1 MGFVLLDVAVPCL
14 LRSDQLEAGGCG
26 VGVGIGMG
34 PHQRS
39 ARIEVVDERGR
50 VWRSCRVATA
60 SVSTSR
66 IGWCMTA
73 RAWSMRRRSCPRRSG
88 CSRPAT
94 AARPARWMRIRCRC
108 SRCAPSDLVRVEVND
123 DLVVMGM
130 LVDRRDEPGQART
143 QTINRPPKLLVELVP
158 GGAQQLRHPRP
169 QTSTLQRHLRP
180 HAGRPEPT
188 RSDRPGRALGD
199 DSAIQRDR
207 PDPGR
212 RLFGQ
217 ATSRTCL
224 RPA

>member
-1 MGFVLLDVAVPCL
+1 MLHAG
-14 LRSDQLEAGGCG
+14 RSIR
-26 VGVGIGMG
+26 IGW
-34 PHQRS
+34 
-39 ARIEVVDERGR
+39 
-50 VWRSCRVATA
+50 WRSCRVATA

-66 IGWCMTA
+66 IGWCLTA
-73 RAWSMRRRSCPRRSG
+73 RAWSMCRRSCPRRSG

-94 AARPARWMRIRCRC
+94 AARPARWMRIRCRW
-108 SRCAPSDLVRVEVND
+108 SRCVPSDLVRVEVDD

-130 LVDRRDEPGQART
+130 LVDRRDEPGQAHPDH
-143 QTINRPPKLLVELVP
+143 QPAAQLLVDLFP
-158 GGAQQLRHPRP
+158 GGAPQLRHPRP
-169 QTSTLQRHLRP
+169 QTSTLQRRLRP